1 MALRWVAAG
10 YFSCMKES
18 GPISV
23 VFAEEVLAKRAE
35 VFHSQLSHSRTYP
48 VLRLTTPGAVGRALS
63 ITETDDFQCRHEKGS
78 DEISRCLNARLP
90 IGLVEF

>member
-35 VFHSQLSHSRTYP
+35 VLECPILCTSWIVSLAQ
-48 VLRLTTPGAVGRALS
+48 RA
-63 ITETDDFQCRHEKGS
+63 G
-78 DEISRCLNARLP
+78 
-90 IGLVEF
+90 